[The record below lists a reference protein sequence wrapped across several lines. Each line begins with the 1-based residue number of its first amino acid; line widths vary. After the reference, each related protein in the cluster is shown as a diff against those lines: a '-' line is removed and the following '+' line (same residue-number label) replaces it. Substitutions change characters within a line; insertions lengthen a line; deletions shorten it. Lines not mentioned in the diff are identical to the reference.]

1 MNEVTPYYNKE
12 IQCLACR
19 HSYSTTKIRSRFVK
33 VEGHESDFCPLYGS
47 DEISPLLYNVSVC
60 PRCGFSFTDEF
71 SKYIVPVLK
80 NDLEMKISRH
90 WQPQDYGG
98 IRTMEEAIK
107 TYKLAAYCALIKK
120 EKKITVAGL
129 YLRTAWLYRKLNQGD
144 QERRFINLATHEYIE
159 SYLSDDFKGTSMSET
174 KLLYLIAELL
184 RRQDKVDEA
193 VKYLSK
199 VIEKQHL
206 STEPK
211 IVEMAKER
219 WYEMRESFK
228 DQKKNNPA

>member
-1 MNEVTPYYNKE
+1 
-12 IQCLACR
+12 
-19 HSYSTTKIRSRFVK
+19 
-33 VEGHESDFCPLYGS
+33 VED
-47 DEISPLLYNVSVC
+47 
-60 PRCGFSFTDEF
+60 
-71 SKYIVPVLK
+71 
-80 NDLEMKISRH
+80 
-90 WQPQDYGG
+90 
-98 IRTMEEAIK
+98 AIK

-129 YLRTAWLYRKLNQGD
+129 YLRTAWLYRKLNQAE

-159 SYLSDDFKGTSMSET
+159 SYLNDDFKVTAMSET

-211 IVEMAKER
+211 IVEMSKER
-219 WYEMRESFK
+219 WHEMRESYK
-228 DQKKNNPA
+228 DQKRNNPA